1 MSLRNPVWNDAPCL
15 KPDIACQLFAVMTED
30 RSQWFEITA
39 LPENLQR
46 LRAVVKDTLT
56 KCGVD
61 VSVTDAS
68 VLAVGEAAMNIVQHG
83 FGGGA
88 ADGRIKLEIDS
99 EDNELVF
106 RLLDNAPSV
115 NGDEFRPRKFDD
127 IRPGGLGSYFMREL
141 MDRVEFLP
149 MPAGQ
154 GNVLEMRKR
163 IESV

>member
-1 MSLRNPVWNDAPCL
+1 MWNDALCL
-15 KPDIACQLFAVMTED
+15 KSDIACQLFAVMTED
-30 RSQWFEITA
+30 GSKLFEIAA

-46 LRAVVKDTLT
+46 LRAVVRDTLT
-56 KCGVD
+56 ESGEK
-61 VSVTDAS
+61 VSVIDAS
-68 VLAVGEAAMNIVQHG
+68 VLSVGEAAMNIVQHG

-88 ADGRIKLEIDS
+88 ADGRIKLQVES
-99 EDNELVF
+99 KDNELVF

-115 NGDEFRPRKFDD
+115 NGDEFRSRRLDD

-141 MDRVEFLP
+141 MDRVEFMP